1 MKLLLIQIVY
11 FFTLDT
17 KYGILT
23 TVAERLNI
31 KEIGNSKDKWNIKWQ
46 DTYISDDDL
55 KKMQSNQKINHFP

>member
-1 MKLLLIQIVY
+1 MVY
-11 FFTLDT
+11 FLTLDT